1 MIRTRRKLLRELVAG
16 ATIATM
22 PACATESPATPHA
35 GGSRSAKR
43 KAGAQQ
49 AEGYQPGNVQPMGLY
64 PESGF
69 RSGLPWRSGVASWKP
84 EEFAE
89 WRGRPLDVLTTFSS
103 FNTWDEIEK
112 LGRDGTMLG
121 ALLDRPEQIVVSFA
135 MFPRKDG
142 PVPRDE
148 PDAVEGC
155 RRTAATTS
163 IGSGPCA
170 ICASAATVTT
180 ISSGPAGNGTAPRA
194 IPGALSTWTGPKPT
208 KPRSAGWS
216 GSSKRHF
223 PMPRSTGARSRKGS
237 RRSESTCSTLATTS
251 SITSV
256 RTATTASP
264 RPPRPEAFART
275 QDETDRDGG
284 PVGIRAWLRYAQ
296 SKGKPMSIPEW
307 GVWSENGR
315 KGGGAGDNPVFI
327 EQMFAF
333 FSANAKSIGYECY
346 FNNMGGDAQHRIGPG
361 DVPNPLGQRGVR
373 SALPAGMTRAAAR
386 ATGVGE
392 AIAVIGLGYVGLP
405 VAVGMAR
412 AHGAVVGFDI
422 DRGRVRGLARRAST
436 LPGSSARRAG
446 RPRSALQR
454 RCRRTLPAAPASSSP
469 CRRRSMPTGS
479 RT

>member
-35 GGSRSAKR
+35 GGSRSAKH

-49 AEGYQPGNVQPMGLY
+49 ADGYQPGNVQPLGLS
-64 PESGF
+64 PASGF

-148 PDAVEGC
+148 PILWKDAANGSYDEHWERAMRYLRQRRDRDDYIFRPGWEWNSAKSYPWGIVDVEWAEAYQATF
-155 RRTAATTS
+155 RRLVGIIKTTFPNAKIDWCSLKKGQSKKRIDMFYPGDEVVDYIGQDRYDRFPAA
-163 IGSGPCA
+163 
-170 ICASAATVTT
+170 
-180 ISSGPAGNGTAPRA
+180 
-194 IPGALSTWTGPKPT
+194 PT
-208 KPRSAGWS
+208 
-216 GSSKRHF
+216 
-223 PMPRSTGARSRKGS
+223 
-237 RRSESTCSTLATTS
+237 
-251 SITSV
+251 
-256 RTATTASP
+256 
-264 RPPRPEAFART
+264 PEAFART

-361 DVPNPLGQRGVR
+361 DVPNPLASEAYARLYR
-373 SALPAGMTRAAAR
+373 PA
-386 ATGVGE
+386 
-392 AIAVIGLGYVGLP
+392 
-405 VAVGMAR
+405 
-412 AHGAVVGFDI
+412 
-422 DRGRVRGLARRAST
+422 
-436 LPGSSARRAG
+436 
-446 RPRSALQR
+446 
-454 RCRRTLPAAPASSSP
+454 
-469 CRRRSMPTGS
+469 
-479 RT
+479 